1 MGSVLL
7 NIFTKNIDEGI
18 KCTLSKLANNTKLL
32 GVIIYL
38 RGGRLCS
45 RIWIV
50 WIDGLHPNVWHS
62 MSGRRCTC
70 AIVTSCRGKSWGEE
84 WQGSCMVEKEL
95 EAMVDSWLNMSQK
108 CSQVGHTTSEDGMSH
123 TSTLGTV
130 ILCSLTSQSHLPPSL
145 FCLCNTAEEFDCS
158 DFRPGPSSLKHCSGS
173 QLTQVG
179 VVGHS
184 SCPSGEP
191 W

>member
-1 MGSVLL
+1 
-7 NIFTKNIDEGI
+7 
-18 KCTLSKLANNTKLL
+18 
-32 GVIIYL
+32 VIIYL

-62 MSGRRCTC
+62 MSGRCCTC

-108 CSQVGHTTSEDGMSH
+108 CAQVAKKANSILVYIRNSVSSRTRK
-123 TSTLGTV
+123 V
-130 ILCSLTSQSHLPPSL
+130 IIAL
-145 FCLCNTAEEFDCS
+145 
-158 DFRPGPSSLKHCSGS
+158 
-173 QLTQVG
+173 
-179 VVGHS
+179 
-184 SCPSGEP
+184 
-191 W
+191 

>member
-1 MGSVLL
+1 MDQWAEFSKCWGLQFSHNNPRQCYRLRAERLESCTEEKGLGLL
-7 NIFTKNIDEGI
+7 
-18 KCTLSKLANNTKLL
+18 A
-32 GVIIYL
+32 
-38 RGGRLCS
+38 
-45 RIWIV
+45 
-50 WIDGLHPNVWHS
+50 
-62 MSGRRCTC
+62 
-70 AIVTSCRGKSWGEE
+70 
-84 WQGSCMVEKEL
+84 
-95 EAMVDSWLNMSQK
+95 DSWLNMSQQ